1 MNVGYENACRLI
13 RETFS
18 VFQNCFANPHLFI
31 SLCSYKLSFHQSLAS
46 FYSNRRSNRNIFF
59 TFSFIYNFQSDIQ
72 ELPQNNETDC
82 SFNCRHW
89 SNELVALLYYQRS
102 VNSTQSTYYDKAP
115 REYEVQ
121 FINYYCNVVMHLLIK
136 QFCFLLIDFKHIF
149 LFYFYYCILYIK
161 KLDQSNII

>member
-1 MNVGYENACRLI
+1 MLDMEKHVDRLRKHSLHFKI
-13 RETFS
+13 VLPT
-18 VFQNCFANPHLFI
+18 PHLFI

-46 FYSNRRSNRNIFF
+46 FYSNRRGNRNIFF

-82 SFNCRHW
+82 SFNCRPW
-89 SNELVALLYYQRS
+89 SNELFALLYYQRS
-102 VNSTQSTYYDKAP
+102 VNSTQSTYFGKAS

-136 QFCFLLIDFKHIF
+136 QFCF
-149 LFYFYYCILYIK
+149 C
-161 KLDQSNII
+161 

>member
-13 RETFS
+13 KNTFS

-46 FYSNRRSNRNIFF
+46 FYSNRRGNRNIFS
-59 TFSFIYNFQSDIQ
+59 TFPFIYNFQSDIQ

-82 SFNCRHW
+82 RSFNCRRW
-89 SNELVALLYYQRS
+89 SNELFAFLNDKRS
-102 VNSTQSTYYDKAP
+102 VPNLLFDKTP
-115 REYEVQ
+115 RGYEVQ
-121 FINYYCNVVMHLLIK
+121 CFNYYCNVVMHLLIK

-149 LFYFYYCILYIK
+149 LFYFDYCILYNK

>member
-1 MNVGYENACRLI
+1 MHVHVDRLRKHSLYFKI
-13 RETFS
+13 VLPSLSLS
-18 VFQNCFANPHLFI
+18 VHINYHFTRVWPVFI
-31 SLCSYKLSFHQSLAS
+31 LIEEVTE
-46 FYSNRRSNRNIFF
+46 IFF
-59 TFSFIYNFQSDIQ
+59 FYFSFIYNFQSDIQ

-82 SFNCRHW
+82 RSYNCRRW

-149 LFYFYYCILYIK
+149 LFYFDYCILYNK